1 MCKAAVL
8 QLQKFLDT
16 VDKKVLQDA
25 QRDPMAMKKLQEEAR
40 KWLAE
45 HPPEGDNG
53 TSAGPQ
59 QGGPLGSTAG
69 HRSNADGKTAT
80 DDPDNGGRPLPPPG
94 YRDPYKEF
102 TKLLSPGG
110 DK

>member
-1 MCKAAVL
+1 M
-8 QLQKFLDT
+8 
-16 VDKKVLQDA
+16 DKKVLEDA
-25 QRDPMAMKKLQEEAR
+25 ERDPAAMKKLQEEAR

-45 HPPEGDNG
+45 HPPEGD
-53 TSAGPQ
+53 
-59 QGGPLGSTAG
+59 GGPSARSRAALGSTIG
-69 HRSNADGKTAT
+69 HRSNPDGKTAT